1 MYSNQNLAING
12 AAITDMSVSAFPKE
26 HMIAAQQG
34 AFDSSIALSSFLN
47 LDPNRNMLLLQTAW
61 DKQVMKKES
70 FASSVYRRVVTSNA
84 VLNVN
89 GQDGSFKYKMAI
101 ETDNCFRTVE
111 DTSDQSPDG
120 YIGAFQNCIEQK
132 TIS

>member
-34 AFDSSIALSSFLN
+34 AFDSSVALSTFLN

-70 FASSVYRRVVTSNA
+70 FASSV
-84 VLNVN
+84 
-89 GQDGSFKYKMAI
+89 
-101 ETDNCFRTVE
+101 
-111 DTSDQSPDG
+111 
-120 YIGAFQNCIEQK
+120 
-132 TIS
+132 